1 MEIGQRV
8 VNLLRAFNIRHGLT
22 ADLDTPSPKYGST
35 PFDGPSKGKAIM
47 PVWDRMVHK
56 HYQLM
61 EWDVIGK
68 PLPKTLKKLGLEE
81 VVEDLG

>member
-8 VNLLRAFNIRHGLT
+8 INLLRTFNIKHRLT

-35 PFDGPSKGKAIM
+35 PVDGQSKGKAIM

-56 HYQLM
+56 YYQLM
-61 EWDVIGK
+61 EWDGIGI
-68 PLPKTLKKLGLEE
+68 PLPKTIKKLGLEE